1 MKWEN
6 IVGDYFIFTR
16 WKTRNTRKNNIKP
29 IKSPITNG
37 IKELLI
43 SVGDKSSPYILGQL
57 KEGSN
62 ENTITNKCEKLKGI
76 FMHYGYIG
84 LGNLGAACAGC
95 LLKAGFEVTVFDLNK
110 TLAEP
115 LIAAGAKWAESAE
128 DVAASVDHVIT
139 CLPSPAVSEK
149 VLRQILPVMKKGASW
164 IEMSTLGRDD
174 VLALAKVAEAAGV
187 RMLELP
193 VTGGVHLAY
202 RGEITMLPGGDKD
215 LVDLHWKAFE
225 AMGNRIFHMGPL
237 GSSSII
243 KVITNMLAFIHLKAC
258 GEALMLAKRGGLDL
272 GQAWHAI
279 AASSG
284 NSFVHE
290 TEGALILNGSYDIAF
305 SLDLALKDLGFALG
319 FGKEFGVP
327 LELASMTNQTYV
339 AAKAAYG
346 GDAQSPMIAKLL
358 EDLLGTDLRAPG
370 FPARLE

>member
-1 MKWEN
+1 
-6 IVGDYFIFTR
+6 
-16 WKTRNTRKNNIKP
+16 
-29 IKSPITNG
+29 
-37 IKELLI
+37 
-43 SVGDKSSPYILGQL
+43 
-57 KEGSN
+57 
-62 ENTITNKCEKLKGI
+62 
-76 FMHYGYIG
+76 MHYGYIG
-84 LGNLGAACAGC
+84 LGNLGANCAAC
-95 LLKAGFEVTVFDLNK
+95 LLKAGFAVTVHDLDPK
-110 TLAEP
+110 LAER
-115 LIAAGAKWAESAE
+115 LVAMGATWAGSAA
-128 DVAASVDHVIT
+128 DLAASVDHVIT
-139 CLPSPAVSEK
+139 CLPSPAVSER
-149 VLRQILPVMKKGASW
+149 VLRTILPAMKPGATW

-174 VLALAKVAEAAGV
+174 VLALAKVAGEAGV

-193 VTGGVHLAY
+193 VTGGVHLAAQ
-202 RGEITMLPGGDKD
+202 GKITMLPGGDKD

-225 AMGNRIFHMGPL
+225 AMGDRIFHMGPL

-243 KVITNMLAFIHLKAC
+243 KVITNMLAFIHLKATS
-258 GEALMLAKRGGLDL
+258 EALMLAKRGGLDL

-305 SLDLALKDLGFALG
+305 SVDLALKDLGFALG

-327 LELASMTNQTYV
+327 LDLASMTNQTYV

-346 GDAQSPMIAKLL
+346 GEAQSPMIAKLL